1 MLRSLGGKCQHNAGA
16 GHYFDNELEFLW
28 NYASIM
34 YCSRNSISLELH
46 VCVRGI
52 LTDIDC
58 VQSYTITRFTL
69 LPLLRRVEVAG

>member
-46 VCVRGI
+46 VCVGGSS
-52 LTDIDC
+52 LTLAVFSPI
-58 VQSYTITRFTL
+58 Q
-69 LPLLRRVEVAG
+69 LPGLPCYRCYAELK